1 MARHDG
7 HYRNRY
13 LGAGLN
19 GVEKKNGDKDIWGL
33 RGIIDLDLSET
44 TMLRVIGS
52 YSHDNSQN
60 TPGITYGALLPGT
73 TGPGPYS
80 RTQTCSGARILR
92 SADCISD
99 VQATNPALLA
109 VLGREAGTGITN
121 LTPKELGIRGR
132 SEERRVG
139 KGCGSTGES
148 RRSP

>member
-44 TMLRVIGS
+44 TMLRVLGS

-73 TGPGPYS
+73 TGPGHYI
-80 RTQTCSGARILR
+80 RTQTFRWARILR
-92 SADCISD
+92 PADYISD
-99 VQATNPALLA
+99 VKTINHTLLA
-109 VLGREAGTGITN
+109 FLGRVAGTAITH
-121 LTPKELGIRGR
+121 LPPTQWVIRVR
-132 SEERRVG
+132 A
-139 KGCGSTGES
+139 GSGAHT
-148 RRSP
+148 

>member
-60 TPGITYGALLPGT
+60 TPGITYGPLLPGK
-73 TGPGPYS
+73 TGRGPYTRS
-80 RTQTCSGARILR
+80 QTFSGHRILR
-92 SADCISD
+92 TAECHSD
-99 VQATNPALLA
+99 VQAH
-109 VLGREAGTGITN
+109 
-121 LTPKELGIRGR
+121 
-132 SEERRVG
+132 
-139 KGCGSTGES
+139 
-148 RRSP
+148 

>member
-33 RGIIDLDLSET
+33 RGIIDLDLSER

-80 RTQTCSGARILR
+80 RTQTCSGARTLP
-92 SADCISD
+92 SAHCTRD
-99 VQATNPALLA
+99 VRAPTPPLPPLPAS
-109 VLGREAGTGITN
+109 
-121 LTPKELGIRGR
+121 TPR
-132 SEERRVG
+132 
-139 KGCGSTGES
+139 
-148 RRSP
+148 

>member
-19 GVEKKNGDKDIWGL
+19 GVEEKNGDKDIWGL

-52 YSHDNSQN
+52 YSHDNSHN

-80 RTQTCSGARILR
+80 RTQQCRGARILR

-99 VQATNPALLA
+99 VQATHPALL
-109 VLGREAGTGITN
+109 
-121 LTPKELGIRGR
+121 R
-132 SEERRVG
+132 SAEHPFKPQSLIPR
-139 KGCGSTGES
+139 
-148 RRSP
+148 